1 MLTDESYTLALGRLV
16 EDRIVDVRIGLARL
30 VGGLCR
36 QTTTSP
42 LLPPPTSASSAPA
55 PTHVRRLAERL
66 QKDESREVR
75 SFVPEWSFAPLH
87 PDSTTDSD
95 SKAGLAP
102 PVTPA
107 PSTSDSKTPAA
118 TPDAKAQARPA
129 LMKKT
134 SSLSGDGFVF
144 ATFSKPP
151 PAPPFPVPVQE
162 SEEGG
167 VEDKVDVDRLS
178 ATATVP
184 TAVAV
189 RDR

>member
-1 MLTDESYTLALGRLV
+1 M
-16 EDRIVDVRIGLARL
+16 DVRIGLARL

-36 QTTTSP
+36 QTTSP
-42 LLPPPTSASSAPA
+42 LLPPQTPVPQHSISAAKSPIIPAEAQPPA
-55 PTHVRRLAERL
+55 PMHVRRLAERL

-75 SFVPEWSFAPLH
+75 SFVPEWSFAPF
-87 PDSTTDSD
+87 PSDSTTDSE

-118 TPDAKAQARPA
+118 TSDAKAQARPA

-162 SEEGG
+162 FEEGG
-167 VEDKVDVDRLS
+167 VEDKTNVDLP

-184 TAVAV
+184 IAIAV